1 MGKVFGSSCLIA
13 GTAIGAGMLALPMI
27 LAKVGLIQSIG
38 LMVSVWLLAYYSALL
53 GSELNLRAQ
62 VPLSLGSLSQH
73 FSGPKAKLVGQ
84 VSFMLLC
91 YALLAAYL
99 DGSSSVIASLL
110 KTIPDASPLDANTL
124 IHGIVIGLGI
134 VLLLS
139 TKLIDYTNRILFL
152 TMVTILV
159 LLVGVLSFWIKP
171 MVNLQLLQPAGSAL
185 PLLQALPV
193 VFTSFGFQIIFH
205 TICGYLELD
214 PSKIRRA
221 FFWGSLVPAIS
232 YFSWTVVSLM
242 FMASHQPEIFATLL
256 GGSLDVGDFIYSLSQ
271 ASDFP
276 LLKLLAW
283 MLSVLAIITS
293 AIGVGLGLTHTWRAM
308 VNNRFWGVILTIIPP
323 YFIAYKIPE
332 AFIHALG
339 FAGMVLV
346 IIALL
351 LPLYLL
357 YRSDYL
363 AVTHYKILDNK
374 PLRLI
379 VIGISSM
386 IITIEILHLLKWL

>member
-13 GTAIGAGMLALPMI
+13 GTAIGGGMLALPLI
-27 LAKVGLIQSIG
+27 LAKVGLIQALG
-38 LMVSVWLLAYYSALL
+38 LMVSIWLLAYYSALL

-62 VPLSLGSLSQH
+62 APLSLGSLAHH
-73 FSGPKAKLVGQ
+73 FSGQKAKLVGQ

-91 YALLAAYL
+91 YALLAAYM

-110 KTIPDASPLDANTL
+110 KATPEASPLDAHL
-124 IHGIVIGLGI
+124 VIHGIAIGLGI
-134 VLLLS
+134 ILLLS

-152 TMVTILV
+152 TMVTILF
-159 LLVGVLSFWIKP
+159 LLIGVLFLGIKP
-171 MVNLQLLQPAGSAL
+171 RVITQVLQPAGSAL

-214 PSKIRRA
+214 PLKIRRA
-221 FFWGSLVPAIS
+221 FFWGSLIPAIS
-232 YFSWTVVSLM
+232 YVCWTLVTLM
-242 FMASHQPEIFATLL
+242 FMASHQPELFTKLL
-256 GGSLDVGDFIYSLSQ
+256 GGSLAIGDFIYSLSQ

-283 MLSVLAIITS
+283 ILSVLAIITS
-293 AIGVGLGLTHTWRAM
+293 AIGVGLGLTHSWRAI
-308 VNNRFWGVILTIIPP
+308 VSNRFLSVILTILPP
-323 YFIAYKIPE
+323 YFIAYKVPE

-363 AVTHYKILDNK
+363 AVTYYKVLDNK

-379 VIGISSM
+379 VMGVSS
-386 IITIEILHLLKWL
+386 ILITIEILHLLKWL